1 MKRWLG
7 WPSIVAAILAAIF
20 ASAIYLQA
28 SSRRDR
34 EREKQDYLRREIAK
48 LDIEIEEIKQLRPMI
63 AEVLSRKQISEALGR
78 DRPEAVQLL
87 NELTRWR
94 PDGVR
99 FVSVRFIGRRG
110 RVEGVAASEQVLR
123 DFISAI
129 AASAVLEAPQA
140 LTTQGRGFSFEVA
153 VRRVGGA

>member
-34 EREKQDYLRREIAK
+34 ERERQDYLRREIAK

-63 AEVLSRKQISEALGR
+63 AEVLSRKTISEALGR

-87 NELTRWR
+87 NELTRRR
-94 PDGVR
+94 PEGVR
-99 FVSVRFIGRRG
+99 FVSVRFGGRRAW
-110 RVEGVAASEQVLR
+110 VEGVAASEQVLR

-129 AASAVLEAPQA
+129 AVSAVLEAPQA
-140 LTTQGRGFSFEVA
+140 LTMQGREFSFEVA
-153 VRRVGGA
+153 VRRAGGA